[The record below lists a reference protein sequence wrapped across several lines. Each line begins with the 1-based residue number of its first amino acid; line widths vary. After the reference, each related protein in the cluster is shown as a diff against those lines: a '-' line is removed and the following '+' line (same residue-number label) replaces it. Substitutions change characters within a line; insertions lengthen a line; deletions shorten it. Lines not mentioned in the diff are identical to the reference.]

1 MVRSDSGISSPSLM
15 ESGKKRVRRK
25 NTQDLIIHELKLVMK
40 LGMNKLQIA
49 DEKEGASLGGVILDS
64 GWLVKFKIKKQ
75 RVGLLMVEGG

>member
-1 MVRSDSGISSPSLM
+1 MALVITVRSDSGISSPSLM
-15 ESGKKRVRRK
+15 GCGKKKERVRK

-64 GWLVKFKIKKQ
+64 G
-75 RVGLLMVEGG
+75 

>member
-1 MVRSDSGISSPSLM
+1 MALVIMVRSDSGISSPSLM
-15 ESGKKRVRRK
+15 DSGKEKERVGK

-64 GWLVKFKIKKQ
+64 G
-75 RVGLLMVEGG
+75 

>member
-1 MVRSDSGISSPSLM
+1 MIPASAVPPSWAV
-15 ESGKKRVRRK
+15 EKKKERVRK

-64 GWLVKFKIKKQ
+64 G
-75 RVGLLMVEGG
+75 

>member
-1 MVRSDSGISSPSLM
+1 MALVITVRSDSGISSPSLM
-15 ESGKKRVRRK
+15 GCGKKKKKKERVRK

-64 GWLVKFKIKKQ
+64 G
-75 RVGLLMVEGG
+75 

>member
-1 MVRSDSGISSPSLM
+1 MALVIMVRSDSGISSPSLM
-15 ESGKKRVRRK
+15 DSGKEKERIGK

-64 GWLVKFKIKKQ
+64 G
-75 RVGLLMVEGG
+75 

>member
-1 MVRSDSGISSPSLM
+1 MALVIMVRSDSSISSPSLM
-15 ESGKKRVRRK
+15 DSGKKKECVGK

-64 GWLVKFKIKKQ
+64 G
-75 RVGLLMVEGG
+75 

>member
-1 MVRSDSGISSPSLM
+1 
-15 ESGKKRVRRK
+15 
-25 NTQDLIIHELKLVMK
+25 MK

-75 RVGLLMVEGG
+75 GVDLLMVEGG

>member
-1 MVRSDSGISSPSLM
+1 MALVIMVRSDSSISSPSLM
-15 ESGKKRVRRK
+15 DSGKEKERVGK

-64 GWLVKFKIKKQ
+64 G
-75 RVGLLMVEGG
+75 